1 MSTRLP
7 QLVLCPVGAAA
18 LRHTGTSYAQS
29 SAATGEFSVQRFEPA
44 PGSKNFLSVQ
54 GLRMDGNWGWT
65 AGLMFNY
72 ARAPFVVVSC
82 KSQSDCGSPNAVQQ
96 NDTAV
101 VRDLFTWDLLASV
114 SPISRLQVGL
124 RVPLAYANG
133 EGTPNPGGTQ
143 EPIKKFGVGDP
154 MIEAKVRLF
163 GKATSPV
170 ALGVGGDLSF
180 PVGHASA
187 PGAYLGNQSP
197 VTGGLRA
204 IVDGAAGPL
213 QFGLN
218 LRALFRES
226 GTVGSTTIGNEFRY
240 GAGLGYRI
248 SPIFRVLAEG
258 YGSTKFSAANG
269 TNSLEIDGAVEI
281 QPLGSGLNFRLGGG
295 AGVLAGTGVPAARA
309 IAGVSYYH
317 EIGDKDGDGIG
328 DRDDKCPTIAED
340 KDGFEDEDGCP
351 DEDNDKDSIPD
362 AKDKCPNQAETVNS
376 FQDEDGCPDDVP
388 DRDKDGIADGEDM
401 CPDDGGKSVIR
412 SKGPYFG
419 CPDRDGDGVPDKT
432 DKCPDQ
438 PEDTDGFEDLD
449 GCPDPDND
457 HDGVPD
463 DQDECIDQPETINGF
478 KDEDGCPDVAADRDH
493 DGIPDAIDKCPDQ
506 PENYNGVQDEDG
518 CPEAGPQLVQ
528 VGAGELKIM
537 QRVEFATSSDKI
549 TGAKSFLVL
558 DAVAGALKGHSEIMQ
573 LEVGGHTDNAG
584 AADQNKQLSQKR
596 AEAVVKYLTEKGV
609 NGARLSAKGY
619 GQDKP
624 VADNKSVMGKQ
635 KNRRVEFIVVHTAKG
650 TGAAPGAAPAPAA
663 AAEPV
668 APVKGTPAKAA
679 PAKGTPAKAAPA
691 KGEPGK
697 VNKEGVIEF

>member
-7 QLVLCPVGAAA
+7 QWVLCTVGAAA
-18 LRHTGTSYAQS
+18 LLQTGTSYAQS
-29 SAATGEFSVQRFEPA
+29 SASSGEFSVQRFEPA
-44 PGSKNFLSVQ
+44 PGSKNYLSVE
-54 GLRMDGNWGWT
+54 GVRMDGNWGWT

-72 ARAPFVVVSC
+72 ARNPFVVVSC
-82 KSQSDCGSPNAVQQ
+82 KSQTDCSAPNAVQQ

-101 VRDLFTWDLLASV
+101 VRDLMFWDLMASV

-133 EGTPNPGGTQ
+133 DGTPNPDGAQ

-154 MIEAKVRLF
+154 MIEAKVRVF
-163 GKATSPV
+163 GSATSPI

-187 PGAYLGNQSP
+187 PGAYIGNQSP

-204 IVDGAAGPL
+204 IFDGAAGPL

-218 LRALFRES
+218 LRGVFREA
-226 GTVGSTTIGNEFRY
+226 GTLGSTTIGPEFRY
-240 GAGLGYRI
+240 GVGLGYRI

-258 YGSTKFSAANG
+258 YGSTKFSAQNG

-281 QPLGSGLNFRLGGG
+281 QPLSSGLNFRLGGG
-295 AGVLAGTGVPAARA
+295 AGVLAGSGVPAGRA
-309 IAGVSYYH
+309 LAGISYYH
-317 EIGDKDGDGIG
+317 ELGDKDGDGVN
-328 DRDDKCPTIAED
+328 DRDDKCPTIPED
-340 KDGFEDEDGCP
+340 KDGFEDDDGCP

-362 AKDKCPNQAETVNS
+362 GKDKCPNQPETVNS

-401 CPDDGGKSVIR
+401 CPDEGGKAIIR
-412 SKGPYFG
+412 SKGPYYG
-419 CPDRDGDGVPDKT
+419 CPDSDGDGVPDKT
-432 DKCPDQ
+432 DKCVDQ

-457 HDGVPD
+457 KDGVPD

-478 KDEDGCPDVAADRDH
+478 KDEDGCPDVTADRDK
-493 DGIPDAIDKCPDQ
+493 DGIPDNLDKCPDK
-506 PENYNGVQDEDG
+506 PETYNGVADDDG

-549 TGAKSFLVL
+549 TGPKSFQVL
-558 DAVAGALKGHSEIMQ
+558 DAVVGALKGHSEIML

-584 AADQNKQLSQKR
+584 DAAGNKALSQKR
-596 AEAVVKYLTEKGV
+596 AEAVVKYLAEKGV
-609 NGARLSAKGY
+609 NPTRLQAKGY
-619 GQDKP
+619 GQEKP
-624 VADNKSVMGKQ
+624 IAENKTAAGKQ
-635 KNRRVEFIVVHTAKG
+635 KNRRVEFVILQTAKG
-650 TGAAPGAAPAPAA
+650 SGDAPGAAPAPAA
-663 AAEPV
+663 GAPPAAPGKA
-668 APVKGTPAKAA
+668 APPPPAKA
-679 PAKGTPAKAAPA
+679 
-691 KGEPGK
+691 EPGK